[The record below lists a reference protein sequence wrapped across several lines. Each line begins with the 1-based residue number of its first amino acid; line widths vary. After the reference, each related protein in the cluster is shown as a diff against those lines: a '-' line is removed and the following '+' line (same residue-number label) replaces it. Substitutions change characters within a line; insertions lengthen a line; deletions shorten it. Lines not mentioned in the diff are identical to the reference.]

1 MASGNTLEL
10 ISIPDYVDAPPR
22 RRQPSGSVQP
32 ERLAFQFTGTGAE
45 YFRIWVVNLL
55 FTILT
60 FGVYSA
66 WAKVRRQRYFYRNTK
81 VDGAIFDYH
90 GNPAS
95 ILKGRILV
103 LVLLVAYKIALEIS
117 PAAGSIIA
125 LVLVAMVPWLLA
137 RSFRFK
143 MINSG
148 YRGLRFRFAGTAG
161 AAYRML
167 SLFPVLAALAVF
179 YVWNVVLMAPTG
191 IGKPAVILGVLL
203 LLTILATVPLA
214 HFLLK
219 RYQHDNAY
227 FGHTP
232 VFFDAK
238 ALDFVKVYAQA
249 IGFLLLGSVSAAIF
263 GFLTKKLFMAL
274 QATMFGWVF
283 ALFYGVVSAYAFYLF
298 VRPFLESRLQNL
310 VWKHTELAGHRF
322 VSTASARK
330 LLLLHA
336 TNLMFT
342 TLSLGLFKPFAV
354 MRLMKYR
361 IESLSLVPEGS
372 LDEFLSEHAGD
383 NAGAIGQEAGDLFD
397 IEIAL

>member
-143 MINSG
+143 MINSS

-179 YVWNVVLMAPTG
+179 
-191 IGKPAVILGVLL
+191 
-203 LLTILATVPLA
+203 
-214 HFLLK
+214 
-219 RYQHDNAY
+219 
-227 FGHTP
+227 
-232 VFFDAK
+232 
-238 ALDFVKVYAQA
+238 
-249 IGFLLLGSVSAAIF
+249 
-263 GFLTKKLFMAL
+263 
-274 QATMFGWVF
+274 
-283 ALFYGVVSAYAFYLF
+283 
-298 VRPFLESRLQNL
+298 
-310 VWKHTELAGHRF
+310 
-322 VSTASARK
+322 
-330 LLLLHA
+330 
-336 TNLMFT
+336 
-342 TLSLGLFKPFAV
+342 
-354 MRLMKYR
+354 
-361 IESLSLVPEGS
+361 
-372 LDEFLSEHAGD
+372 
-383 NAGAIGQEAGDLFD
+383 
-397 IEIAL
+397 